1 VSKAS
6 PSIGA
11 TAMEEHQYTPEAL
24 EHCRRTT
31 GTALSAAAERVSEAS
46 EGQSIV
52 TSFDWE
58 IPELTTPHLNTFLA
72 RIHCQAGERS
82 FRIPIDVARLAA
94 EGRTAD
100 LEKLLAILS
109 ARQAGLDGRHSLV
122 GPSNGCWLSRWSRPN
137 RNFLWPSGKL
147 RCASCFSLK
156 ADAVGNHEQ
165 TR

>member
-100 LEKLLAILS
+100 LERLHDILAT
-109 ARQAGLDGRHSLV
+109 RHAGLDNRYSLLQSLEWMLNISLEQAEPELS
-122 GPSNGCWLSRWSRPN
+122 PSERQVKVHQLLFIP
-137 RNFLWPSGKL
+137 
-147 RCASCFSLK
+147 
-156 ADAVGNHEQ
+156 Q
-165 TR
+165 TGAG

>member
-1 VSKAS
+1 MKFSTEQLAPAARRRAERK
-6 PSIGA
+6 
-11 TAMEEHQYTPEAL
+11 PE
-24 EHCRRTT
+24 R
-31 GTALSAAAERVSEAS
+31 AAERISEAA
-46 EGQSIV
+46 QDRPIV
-52 TSFDWE
+52 TYFDWE
-58 IPELTTPHLNTFLA
+58 IPELTAQHLNTFLA
-72 RIHCQAGERS
+72 LVRYQAGERS

-147 RCASCFSLK
+147 RCASCCSLK